1 MCFVQVSCICVLDY
15 SINIIHLFL
24 LNILLYPLTVHMGVS
39 TTDTSLRLLTRLE
52 KPVDER
58 KRVVCFFANNEHNYN
73 LVFVSQLAR
82 DQVERCSHLFPSF
95 AYPLRTCAF
104 SSLLGGPPSCLFWIL
119 MMKRALLE

>member
-1 MCFVQVSCICVLDY
+1 MV
-15 SINIIHLFL
+15 HLFL
-24 LNILLYPLTVHMGVS
+24 LNILLCPLTVHMGVS

-82 DQVERCSHLFPSF
+82 DQVFNRDRFTFISELHLSAAALFPVYWASH
-95 AYPLRTCAF
+95 
-104 SSLLGGPPSCLFWIL
+104 
-119 MMKRALLE
+119 RAVYFGS